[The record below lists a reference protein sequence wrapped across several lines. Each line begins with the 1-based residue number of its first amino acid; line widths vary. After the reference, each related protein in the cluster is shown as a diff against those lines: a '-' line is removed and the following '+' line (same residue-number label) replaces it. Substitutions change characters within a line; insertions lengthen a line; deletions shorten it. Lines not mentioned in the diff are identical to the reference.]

1 MNNAS
6 VSISVANLL
15 AKVQDPFRGHGEDV
29 SGCGNRP
36 DAILSKAGLDWKVVQ
51 MPVGAI
57 GRRETRVVQGYR
69 ANVRSDNGAVVGV
82 VSDTYQ
88 PHQNA
93 SLIEAMASFAD
104 TAGMTVSR
112 AGSFGGGS
120 HVWAVADTTATGE
133 VGVGDIYRLRIA
145 MRSSHDGR
153 SSSTFRSWYER
164 LACLNGMTRDVN
176 TGVIRYLHS
185 AALTRAK
192 VEAVVRFMRDAETGF
207 RSYLSEMNRL
217 RQTPSTPVIDRLIML
232 EVVAP
237 DLLRQVYERLR
248 RVSNVRPSS
257 STPTSPES
265 ESTSTS
271 TSILEDVIQASSLRD
286 NSITIVREMIQESRS
301 RTAKLLDSIIDNQQG
316 GDLTRGSLAHVV
328 NAVSAYQT
336 HLRGNGETATNA
348 LMFTPGNDLAQR
360 TMQVAV
366 QYASRIEAAVAR

>member
-1 MNNAS
+1 
-6 VSISVANLL
+6 L
-15 AKVQDPFRGHGEDV
+15 AKVQDPFRGYGEDV
-29 SGCGNRP
+29 SDCRNRP
-36 DAILSKAGLDWKVVQ
+36 DAILAKAGLGWRVAQV
-51 MPVGAI
+51 PVGAI
-57 GRRETRVVQGYR
+57 GKREVRPIPGYR
-69 ANVRSDNGAVVGV
+69 ANVRCDTGAVVGV
-82 VSDTYQ
+82 VSDTYC

-93 SLIEAMASFAD
+93 DLVEAMVSFAD

-133 VGVGDIYRLRIA
+133 VGVGDVYRLRIA

-153 SSSTFRSWYER
+153 ASSTFRSWYER

-185 AALTRAK
+185 SALTRAK
-192 VEAVVRFMRDAETGF
+192 VEAVARFVWDAETGF
-207 RSYLSEMNRL
+207 RSYLEEMNRL

-257 STPTSPES
+257 STPTSPSPES
-265 ESTSTS
+265 ESE
-271 TSILEDVIQASSLRD
+271 SILEDVIQASSLRD
-286 NSITIVREMIQESRS
+286 NSITLVREMIQESRS

-336 HLRGNGETATNA
+336 HLRGNGETATHA

-360 TMQVAV
+360 TMQVAT
-366 QYASRIEAAVAR
+366 QYASRIEAAAR